1 MHVRSVRRGC
11 DRIPMSKINEIRR
24 ISEFEIR
31 RILIVEVADPR
42 PDGIPTYSNR
52 SITRS
57 ILARMRSLQRLPILP
72 SWVWRT
78 SRVGR
83 YVPACT
89 CSPTRR

>member
-31 RILIVEVADPR
+31 RILIAEVADPR
-42 PDGIPTYSNR
+42 PDGTPTYSNR

-57 ILARMRSLQRLPILP
+57 ILRRISAVQRLPMLP
-72 SWVWRT
+72 SWV
-78 SRVGR
+78 
-83 YVPACT
+83 
-89 CSPTRR
+89 